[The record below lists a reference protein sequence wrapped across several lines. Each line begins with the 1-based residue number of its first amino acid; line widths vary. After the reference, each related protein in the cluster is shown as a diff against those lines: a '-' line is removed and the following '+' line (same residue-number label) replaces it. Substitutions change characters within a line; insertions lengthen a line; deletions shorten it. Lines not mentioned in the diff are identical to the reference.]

1 MNDID
6 IGNMVN
12 TAVFGKEVEIFLNTN
27 LGVYLVQCAD
37 GEIEK
42 GVDALRSVEPGDAEA
57 VRKAQNQVRIGEMFK
72 QWVEDAV
79 RAGLQAQTILED
91 RE

>member
-1 MNDID
+1 MSDID

-12 TAVFGKEVEIFLNTN
+12 TAVFGKEVEIFFNTN
-27 LGVYLVQCAD
+27 LGAYLVQCAD
-37 GEIEK
+37 VEIEK
-42 GVDALRSVEPGDAEA
+42 GTSALKVVEPSDTEA

-72 QWVEDAV
+72 QWIEDAV